1 MVENGRKGERNVA
14 RSRCDIKK
22 TGRKLAE
29 GKHERERRKGKNGE
43 TYLLRKTINSERMK
57 GRT

>member
-1 MVENGRKGERNVA
+1 MGENGRKGEQNVA

-29 GKHERERRKGKNGE
+29 CMKGKEQRKNGE
-43 TYLLRKTINSERMK
+43 TYLLQKNINSKRMK
-57 GRT
+57 GRI